1 MSPTGTESRA
11 IDPSRRTPL
20 SLLSLTVIDEK
31 GHCFS
36 AVQNDATGTIAS
48 RRGDAAIWRCWGE
61 ADVAA
66 CSGPNGLADATAAR
80 GLLAAVNRAAV
91 ASLLVTFFL
100 TNLLF
105 SGTKIHPA
113 HRFIGALLETIPE
126 AEQVRCPRAGLVIP
140 HSGGSGNPPG
150 WHYDRPA
157 RSSLP
162 GKPTVTRRAS
172 MKRGPGAE
180 PRVQSLG
187 ERRGGAPK
195 GERSREGSRPLPA

>member
-1 MSPTGTESRA
+1 MAKS
-11 IDPSRRTPL
+11 
-20 SLLSLTVIDEK
+20 
-31 GHCFS
+31 
-36 AVQNDATGTIAS
+36 AS
-48 RRGDAAIWRCWGE
+48 RRSLLAHRVTSRRRSNLALLGRSRRGREQWPKR
-61 ADVAA
+61 A
-66 CSGPNGLADATAAR
+66 CRRHGCAGSAR
-80 GLLAAVNRAAV
+80 GRESGGRRV
-91 ASLLVTFFL
+91 SLVTFFL

-105 SGTKIHPA
+105 SGTKTHPA

-126 AEQVRCPRAGLVIP
+126 AEQARCPRAGLVIP

-162 GKPTVTRRAS
+162 GEPTVTRRAS